1 MIIRYN
7 RGKYCPENNSYKGR
21 DMSAP
26 KVVVFGYH
34 DIGYACL
41 EALLDADVNVVA
53 VFTHDDQPD
62 KEVIWFR
69 SVRDLATSHHIP
81 VYSPAHPNDPE
92 TFSLLKTIAP
102 DLIFSFNYRRLVG
115 DDILQLAT
123 LGAFNMH
130 SSYLPAYRGRVP
142 VHWAIL
148 NNEKKIGATL
158 HHMVLE
164 FDAGDIVDQEA
175 VAIGEN
181 DTSKN
186 VLEKVTLAARAIVE
200 RQLSNLLSGNA
211 PRFPQDE
218 KLASYFGG
226 RTYEDGLIDWK
237 QGAQQVFNLIRASTH
252 PYPGAFSHVKGRRFY
267 VWWAKPVIQQ
277 LETQPGEVIS
287 DNPLRIATLDG
298 YLEVLQYQWQD
309 SPMSKDPRLHGLSC
323 GQLLGVESE

>member
-1 MIIRYN
+1 MP
-7 RGKYCPENNSYKGR
+7 G
-21 DMSAP
+21 P

-41 EALLDADVNVVA
+41 EALLDAGVNVVA

-69 SVRDLATSHHIP
+69 SVRDLAVSHHIP
-81 VYSPAHPNDPE
+81 VYSPAHPNDSQ
-92 TFSLLKTIAP
+92 TLSLLKTLAP

-115 DDILQLAT
+115 NDILQLAS

-148 NNEKKIGATL
+148 NNENKIGATL

-164 FDAGDIVDQEA
+164 LDGGDIVDQEA
-175 VAIGEN
+175 VAIGETE
-181 DTSKN
+181 TSKN
-186 VLEKVTLAARAIVE
+186 VLEKVTRAARVIIE
-200 RQLSNLLSGNA
+200 RQLSNLLTGRA

-226 RTYEDGLIDWK
+226 RTHEDGLIDW
-237 QGAQQVFNLIRASTH
+237 QQSARQVFNLIRATTH
-252 PYPGAFSHVKGRRFY
+252 PYPGAFSYVKERRFY

-277 LETQPGEVIS
+277 HAHQPGEIIS
-287 DNPLRIATLDG
+287 DNPLRIATHDG
-298 YLEVLQYQWQD
+298 YVEVLQYQWQD

-323 GQLLGVESE
+323 GQLLGVAGE